1 MSQTNSAALALGP
14 LVVILLLAGCR
25 QSSPSRATPSL
36 RHPPLAADA
45 LMPSPRLII
54 GRIVAVDAARGF
66 AFVDLASDA
75 PAAALVDGAELIART
90 ADLRETARL
99 RSSRYVRGRT
109 LGAKIVDGQPSPSDE
124 VVWLAP

>member
-1 MSQTNSAALALGP
+1 VTTFAALAFAP
-14 LVVILLLAGCR
+14 LAVILLLTGCR
-25 QSSPSRATPSL
+25 HSSPSRSTPSL
-36 RHPPLAADA
+36 RHPALAADA

-54 GRIVAVDAARGF
+54 GRIVAVDTTQGF
-66 AFVDLASDA
+66 AFVELASDA
-75 PAAALVDGAELIART
+75 PAGALVDGTELIARA

-109 LGAKIVDGQPSPSDE
+109 LGTKIVDGQPSPSDE